1 MIKLQRKIEISV
13 VVVEKGSPVAGAA
26 IEAAHEYLDKN
37 QGAKVEV
44 VKIISKKMHE
54 NDSGGVNLISI
65 GVKGGRAVRGG
76 GGSNGGGYGHSQ
88 HGQSI

>member
-1 MIKLQRKIEISV
+1 M
-13 VVVEKGSPVAGAA
+13 
-26 IEAAHEYLDKN
+26 
-37 QGAKVEV
+37 
-44 VKIISKKMHE
+44 ISKKMHE
-54 NDSGGVNLISI
+54 NDSEEDNLISI

>member
-1 MIKLQRKIEISV
+1 MRKNMIKLQRKIEISV

-44 VKIISKKMHE
+44 V
-54 NDSGGVNLISI
+54 
-65 GVKGGRAVRGG
+65 
-76 GGSNGGGYGHSQ
+76 
-88 HGQSI
+88 

>member
-1 MIKLQRKIEISV
+1 M

-37 QGAKVEV
+37 QGAKV

-54 NDSGGVNLISI
+54 NDSEGVNLISI